1 MENKEF
7 DRVIWRPELQQLFSV
22 TSETVRRWLKA
33 GRLPEPDVFMSRKTH
48 GWRASTLHKHGINL
62 PA

>member
-1 MENKEF
+1 MTD
-7 DRVIWRPELQQLFSV
+7 DRVIWRQELQSTFGV

-33 GRLPEPDVFMSRKTH
+33 GKIPAPDVSMSRKTH
-48 GWRASTLHKHGINL
+48 GWRLSTLRGHGINL